1 MEGTY
6 RSELENDGT
15 SLLVMVDA
23 ADRLRLKLAIP
34 WDQISEA
41 VAQELRAR
49 FVQGDVAIHFVGTR
63 DALRFSLRDLTES
76 WVDRFD
82 PSDAAAVKERE
93 TLLSVLRD
101 CVERIEAAATLD

>member
-15 SLLVMVDA
+15 SLLILVDA
-23 ADRLRLKLAIP
+23 ADRMRLKLAIP

-41 VAQELRAR
+41 VSQEVRAR
-49 FVQGDVAIHFVGTR
+49 FTRGDVAIHFVGAR

-82 PSDAAAVKERE
+82 PSDATAVTERE
-93 TLLSVLRD
+93 TLLGVLRD
-101 CVERIEAAATLD
+101 CIARIEATATLD